1 MDYKNLSD
9 KEFIRLYAEGEVN
22 KNDLIKYIQ
31 TICDIKALYGELLEA
46 CNTYNKNELIF
57 SPDLSE
63 IVGET
68 GMSDYDNL
76 RYRRVCDARG
86 IVEEILGLYKIEETQ
101 STKPQQDQEGNQNAT
116 NIMEYRKK
124 DILLFKYELI
134 KFTNDIK
141 TFLESSTPLIN
152 PLDLFNE
159 MDKKTKVLLDYIL
172 DNDDMAMAMEILNI
186 DMSPW
191 DKIKDYVDLH
201 PMGKGWA
208 LLRKIESV
216 ENNVET
222 LRQLSINIKST
233 KPQQEQSNTTKRKGK
248 SKREFKDL
256 LIDDE
261 DGKKLERI
269 HKVLNESK
277 GKDIPLIMLACMKKK
292 WLSRL
297 PTFTQVRDEFGNI
310 GSKSNFNNYLKETK
324 FKKIEIEAAIDRL
337 DLD

>member
-9 KEFIRLYAEGEVN
+9 KEFIKLYAEGEVN

-46 CNTYNKNELIF
+46 CNTYNKSELIF

-101 STKPQQDQEGNQNAT
+101 STKPQQ
-116 NIMEYRKK
+116 
-124 DILLFKYELI
+124 
-134 KFTNDIK
+134 
-141 TFLESSTPLIN
+141 
-152 PLDLFNE
+152 
-159 MDKKTKVLLDYIL
+159 
-172 DNDDMAMAMEILNI
+172 
-186 DMSPW
+186 
-191 DKIKDYVDLH
+191 
-201 PMGKGWA
+201 
-208 LLRKIESV
+208 
-216 ENNVET
+216 
-222 LRQLSINIKST
+222 
-233 KPQQEQSNTTKRKGK
+233 EQSNTTKRKGK

-269 HKVLNESK
+269 HKVLDGSK
-277 GKDIPLIMLACMKKK
+277 GKDIPLIILACMKKT